1 MPVFSISSDDVDST
15 LMISTSWSTPESPGN
30 IGCPN
35 NSSATTQP
43 ALHTSEIVQ
52 FNRLRWAKIYLLMD
66 KKLHDQAQ
74 RTILK
79 FSLSYIK
86 RKKNF
91 KMSYKTRC
99 TITQRTCNASRNN
112 RSFILRSV
120 LCIIVDSCIT
130 YINALWIRI

>member
-1 MPVFSISSDDVDST
+1 MMLTLPWWFPQVGQHRSRLGISAAPTTVPQLHNPRSTHLKLYNSIICVGSKS
-15 LMISTSWSTPESPGN
+15 
-30 IGCPN
+30 
-35 NSSATTQP
+35 
-43 ALHTSEIVQ
+43 
-52 FNRLRWAKIYLLMD
+52 IYLLMD
-66 KKLHDQAQ
+66 KKLHDQAQAQ

-99 TITQRTCNASRNN
+99 TITQRICNASRNN

-120 LCIIVDSCIT
+120 LCIIVDSCIILT
-130 YINALWIRI
+130 HYG